1 MYKGRIEVFTV
12 GVLTT
17 SDMSAKGEREDASGR
32 AIVEIT
38 TAAGFQLGIQ
48 EVVPDDHATI
58 VDWLQLWSRKIDL
71 ILTTGGTGFGP
82 RDITPEA
89 TLEVLERQAPGL
101 SEYMRAGTAKK
112 TTLSYLSRGVAGTR
126 GSCLIVNLPGSPK
139 GVKECLELLLP
150 LLPHAIE
157 TMQGP
162 TQQHPRDAGRV

>member
-1 MYKGRIEVFTV
+1 MFTV
-12 GVLTT
+12 GILTT
-17 SDMSAKGEREDASGR
+17 SDMGAKGEREDTSGQTIVDMIS
-32 AIVEIT
+32 AAEFSVEIR
-38 TAAGFQLGIQ
+38 
-48 EVVPDDHATI
+48 EVVPDDHTVI
-58 VDWLQLWSRKIDL
+58 VDRLRLWSQKVDL

-101 SEYMRAGTAKK
+101 SEYMRAGTAEK

-139 GVKECLELLLP
+139 GVRECLDLLLP

-162 TQQHPRDAGRV
+162 TQQHPQSQA

>member
-1 MYKGRIEVFTV
+1 MFTV

-17 SDMSAKGEREDASGR
+17 SDMGAKGEREDASGQ
-32 AIVEIT
+32 AIVEMT
-38 TAAGFQLGIQ
+38 TAAGFQLEIR
-48 EVVPDDHATI
+48 EVVPDNHATI
-58 VDWLQLWSRKIDL
+58 VDWLQLWSQKVDL

-101 SEYMRAGTAKK
+101 SEYMRAGTAEK

-139 GVKECLELLLP
+139 AVRECLALLLP

-162 TQQHPRDAGRV
+162 TQQHPQGKGQE